1 MKGTC
6 AFKSKHLN
14 LIECQMCVDQ
24 YTGSTKTKFRS
35 RANNYKSTQAKFSHR
50 EAVPKQTL
58 KQKVFMIIT
67 VQIDIMA

>member
-6 AFKSKHLN
+6 TFKSKHL
-14 LIECQMCVDQ
+14 ECQIYVDQ
-24 YTGSTKTKFRS
+24 YTISTKTKFRS
-35 RANNYKSTQAKFSHR
+35 RANNSTQGKFSHR

>member
-6 AFKSKHLN
+6 TFKGKHLN
-14 LIECQMCVDQ
+14 LIEYQMCVDQ

-58 KQKVFMIIT
+58 KQNVFMIIT
-67 VQIDIMA
+67 VKIDIMA